1 MPRKRV
7 ADRLFRAIEILLAL
21 CLFAMVAMVFGNV
34 VLRYAFNSGIT
45 VSEEL
50 SRIFFVWL
58 TFIGAIVA
66 MRDGSHLGM
75 TNVVEKLTRKGKLV
89 CAAICQVII
98 IAMCVLLVHGTAQ
111 QHEVTASTIAPV
123 TGMSMIWVFGVTY
136 LTGSAMVLL
145 ALHKLFRILTG
156 RVRDA
161 ELIEVTDH
169 DEPSHEPLTKEV
181 RA

>member
-7 ADRLFRAIEILLAL
+7 TNGLFRSIEILLAL
-21 CLFAMVAMVFGNV
+21 CLFAMVVMVFGNV

-75 TNVVEKLTRKGKLV
+75 TSVVEKLSRKGKLV

-98 IAMCVLLVHGTAQ
+98 IVMCALVVRGTAQ
-111 QHEVTASTIAPV
+111 QHDITVSTIAPV

-136 LTGSAMVLL
+136 LTGGGMVLL
-145 ALHKLFRILTG
+145 AMHKLWRILTG
-156 RVRDA
+156 KVTDA

-169 DEPSHEPLTKEV
+169 DEPSHEPVTNEV
-181 RA
+181 KA

>member
-7 ADRLFRAIEILLAL
+7 ANGLFRAIEILLAL
-21 CLFAMVAMVFGNV
+21 CLFAMVVMVFGNV
-34 VLRYAFNSGIT
+34 VLRYGFNSGIT

-66 MRDGSHLGM
+66 MRDGTHLGM
-75 TNVVEKLTRKGKLV
+75 TNMVEKLSRKGKLV

-98 IAMCVLLVHGTAQ
+98 IAMCALLVHGTAQ
-111 QHEVTASTIAPV
+111 QHDINQTTLAPV

-136 LTGSAMVLL
+136 LTGGAMVLL
-145 ALHKLFRILTG
+145 ALRKLWRILTG
-156 RVRDA
+156 QVSDA

-169 DEPSHEPLTKEV
+169 DEPNHEPISKEV